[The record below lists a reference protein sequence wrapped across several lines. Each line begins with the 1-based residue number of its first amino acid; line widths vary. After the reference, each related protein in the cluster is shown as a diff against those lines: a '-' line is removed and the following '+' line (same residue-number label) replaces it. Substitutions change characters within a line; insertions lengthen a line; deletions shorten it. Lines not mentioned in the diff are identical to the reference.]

1 MTKEKV
7 LEAVIE
13 GYRNTISQ
21 RYQYQS
27 IKDTYGIPDTINEDT
42 VNQLR
47 VYFLSYMYPP
57 KEKRAALNEAF
68 DSLDDFIK
76 HPQKLA
82 SLLLNAV
89 KLMFKYGRHLPKIVQ
104 AGLGAMKTFRAATN
118 FENNLVNEAIKN
130 GVQAPF
136 DTEKIEALIK
146 LLPRI
151 EIESFI
157 ESSKNLF
164 EVLHDKELI
173 KKIKEVIQH
182 LIDSMQKNST
192 VYSKSQIKGLQI
204 GLEMITEGDALFN
217 QLSEK
222 EQQNLINLITDI
234 EKSHL
239 ERIF

>member
-7 LEAVIE
+7 LEAIIE

-21 RYQYQS
+21 RYQYQF
-27 IKDTYGIPDTINEDT
+27 IKDTYGIPETINEDT
-42 VNQLR
+42 VNQLK

-57 KEKRAALNEAF
+57 NEKRAALNEAF
-68 DSLDDFIK
+68 NSLDDFIK
-76 HPQKLA
+76 HPQKLV

-89 KLMFKYGRHLPKIVQ
+89 KLLFKYGKHLPKILQ
-104 AGLGAMKTFRAATN
+104 AGLGALKTFRAATN
-118 FENNLVNEAIKN
+118 FENNLVSEAIKN
-130 GVQAPF
+130 DIKAPY
-136 DTEKIEALIK
+136 DAKKIETLIK
-146 LLPRI
+146 LLPRN
-151 EIESFI
+151 EIEQFI

-173 KKIKEVIQH
+173 KKIKEVIEH
-182 LIDSMQKNST
+182 LINSMQKNSA

-222 EQQNLINLITDI
+222 DQKNLVNLITDI
-234 EKSHL
+234 EKSYL

>member
-1 MTKEKV
+1 
-7 LEAVIE
+7 
-13 GYRNTISQ
+13 
-21 RYQYQS
+21 
-27 IKDTYGIPDTINEDT
+27 
-42 VNQLR
+42 
-47 VYFLSYMYPP
+47 MYPP
-57 KEKRAALNEAF
+57 NEKRAALNEAF

-76 HPQKLA
+76 HPQKLV
-82 SLLLNAV
+82 SLLVNAF
-89 KLMFKYGRHLPKIVQ
+89 KIMFKYGRHLPKIVQ